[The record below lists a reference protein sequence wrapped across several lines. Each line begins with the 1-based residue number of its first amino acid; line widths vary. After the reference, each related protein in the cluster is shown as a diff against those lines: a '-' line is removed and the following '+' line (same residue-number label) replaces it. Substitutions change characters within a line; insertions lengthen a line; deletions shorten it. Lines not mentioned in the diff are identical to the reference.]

1 MSLCILVC
9 VCVCVCNS
17 LKEHVVANSAL
28 YVVTVNGRDAPK
40 YILGWNREFWMCLVE
55 NQNRKCFV
63 IIIYFIK
70 YYKVIL

>member
-9 VCVCVCNS
+9 VCVCLCNP

-28 YVVTVNGRDAPK
+28 YVVTVNGRDALK
-40 YILGWNREFWMCLVE
+40 WTFWAETNSGLVE
-55 NQNRKCFV
+55 NQNWKCFV
-63 IIIYFIK
+63 IIFYFIK